1 MQALT
6 LCDSHNPALVG
17 DTGRMYAIA
26 NSRWGVVCLLL
37 ASMMCTP
44 VRADTISA
52 TAQSEMQIL
61 LADKAQ
67 PLAQY
72 RKLDTGLR
80 FALQRLRDSGAA
92 AQLPRLRVLAPDAR
106 GRLQLDIAL
115 HDATASPDVVAW
127 LLAQPAA
134 QLVSATG
141 SELRA
146 WLHWQDVAA
155 LASFDS
161 VRSVRRAMPA
171 LNGNLQAPGR
181 SNAGAMLPKALNIS
195 AGVRTHRVDVARA
208 ALGLTG
214 LGQKICV
221 LSDSVDHLGAAQSSG
236 DILVNV
242 EILPGQSGLGEGFF
256 GEGTAMLEIV
266 HDLAPD
272 ARLGFATAFTGVAS
286 FAQNIRDLRLVAG
299 CHVIV
304 DDIFYFDE
312 SPFQDGPI
320 AQAVNDVIADGAL
333 YFAASGNEGNAANG
347 TSSVY
352 QGNFV
357 DGGALPALPGG
368 SVNQFSVAGI
378 GSSNQ
383 VRVLTNGFA
392 AALFWSDPLGASGND
407 YDVFIMSPDLLHVLD
422 ASTELQDGDDDPFE
436 ITGLIFPDDRIVV
449 WKAGAAAPRL
459 LHLNG
464 LRGRFNLGTDG
475 QTKGHNAAAE
485 AFGVAAVDVFT
496 AAGGA
501 FTGGAANPVEPF
513 SSDGPRKMFFNANG
527 TLLNPGNPSLLADG
541 GVLRVKPDIAA
552 ADGVATATPG
562 FSQFFGTSAA
572 APHAAAIAA
581 LLRQA
586 APSATPA
593 QIRTALTSSALDI
606 EAPGVDALSGAG
618 IVMADAALASIGAVP
633 VARLHRSDF
642 VLSAVDGDSDA
653 VAEPGETLDLSVRLN
668 NTGAALAS
676 GITLTLSSITAGVE
690 VLRVTTAYP
699 DLAPNTSAFGTQKF
713 RLRLAPAFPC
723 GADIQLQLQAN
734 FTGGSPGIAT
744 LALAAITLP
753 VGSAGVPFEQVY
765 AGAAVPIPDG
775 NLLGIS
781 VALAVSAP
789 GMRISDIDLHFDGAK
804 CSGDFLATGVGLQHT
819 FVGDL
824 DIRLQSPS
832 GTSVRLV
839 DRPRAGAGDNG
850 GNHFCQTVFDDA
862 ASTALADAISSGEP
876 FSGAF
881 RGAAPLA
888 GFSGEN
894 ADGNWQ
900 LRLVD
905 TAAGDSG
912 QLRAFRLVLRPALCD
927 LYVPVVLHADGFE

>member
-1 MQALT
+1 
-6 LCDSHNPALVG
+6 
-17 DTGRMYAIA
+17 MYAIA
-26 NSRWGVVCLLL
+26 TSRWGVACLLL
-37 ASMMCTP
+37 VSIICSP
-44 VRADTISA
+44 VRADAISA

-61 LADKAQ
+61 LADKTH

-72 RKLDTGLR
+72 RKLDTALR
-80 FALQRLRDSGAA
+80 FALQRLRGSGAA
-92 AQLPRLRVLAPDAR
+92 AQLPRLRVLAPDVR
-106 GRLQLDIAL
+106 GRLQVDIAL
-115 HDATASPDVVAW
+115 HDAAALPDVLTW
-127 LLAQPAA
+127 LHTQPAA

-146 WLHWQDVAA
+146 WLRWQDVAA
-155 LASFDS
+155 IASFDS

-171 LNGNLQAPGR
+171 LIGNMQAPGR
-181 SNAGAMLPKALNIS
+181 SSVSAMLPKALNIS
-195 AGVRTHRVDVARA
+195 AGVRAHRVDVARA

-221 LSDSVDHLGAAQSSG
+221 LSDSVDHLGMVQSSG
-236 DILVNV
+236 DILADV
-242 EILPGQSGLGEGFF
+242 EILPGQSGLGKGFI

-272 ARLGFATAFTGVAS
+272 ARLGFATAFTGVAA
-286 FAQNIRDLRLVAG
+286 FAQNVRDLRFVAG

-304 DDIFYFDE
+304 DDIFYFNE

-320 AQAVNDVIADGAL
+320 AQAVNDVTADGAL
-333 YFAASGNEGNAANG
+333 YFSSAGNEGNTANG

-352 QGNFV
+352 EGNFV
-357 DGGALPALPGG
+357 DGGALPALPSG

-392 AALFWSDPLGASGND
+392 ASLFWSDPVGASGND
-407 YDVFIMSPDLLHVLD
+407 YDVFVMSPDLQHVLD

-436 ITGLIFPDDRIVV
+436 ITGLIFPEDRIVV
-449 WKAGAAAPRL
+449 WKAGIAAPRF

-464 LRGRFNLGTDG
+464 LRGRFNLGTNG
-475 QTKGHNAAAE
+475 QTKGHSAALD
-485 AFGVAAVDVFT
+485 AFGVSAVDVFT
-496 AAGGA
+496 ATGGA
-501 FTGGAANPVEPF
+501 FTGGAANPVESF
-513 SSDGPRKMFFNANG
+513 SSDGPRKMFYHANG

-541 GVLRVKPDIAA
+541 GKQRDKPDIAA

-562 FSQFFGTSAA
+562 FSQFYGTSAA

-593 QIRTALTSSALDI
+593 QIRTALTGSALDI
-606 EAPGVDALSGAG
+606 EAPGVDQLSGAG
-618 IVMADAALASIGAVP
+618 IVMADAALASIGAVA
-633 VARLHRSDF
+633 VARLQRGDF
-642 VLSAVDGDSDA
+642 VLSAVDGDNDT

-668 NTGAALAS
+668 NSGAAFAS
-676 GITLTLSSITAGVE
+676 GITLTLSSTTPGVE
-690 VLRVTTAYP
+690 VLRVAAAYP
-699 DLAPNTSAFGTQKF
+699 DLAPNTSAFGMQKF
-713 RLRLAPAFPC
+713 RLRLAPAFAC
-723 GADIQLQLQAN
+723 GADIQLQLQAS

-744 LALAAITLP
+744 LALAAINLP
-753 VGSAGVPFEQVY
+753 AGSAGVPFEQVY
-765 AGAAVPIPDG
+765 AGAAIPIPDG
-775 NLLGIS
+775 DLLGTS

-789 GMRISDIDLHFDGAK
+789 GVRISDIDLRFDGAK

-839 DRPRAGAGDNG
+839 DRPRAGAGNNG

-862 ASTALADAISSGEP
+862 ASTALADAISSSEP

-881 RGAAPLA
+881 RSTAPLA
-888 GFSGEN
+888 AFNGET
-894 ADGNWQ
+894 ADGTWQ

-905 TAAGDSG
+905 AAAGDSG
-912 QLRAFRLVLRPALCD
+912 QLRAFRLMLRPALCD
-927 LYVPVVLHADGFE
+927 LYVPVLLHADGFE